1 MNHWALATFRDIY
14 CTHFDSVLVDIDFI
28 FIDHLAVKSKI
39 IQTYNELSI
48 MYFTQRP
55 QHVRGNVTKYCSCTI
70 NFLQHPFAAS

>member
-1 MNHWALATFRDIY
+1 MDFKYSNHEKL
-14 CTHFDSVLVDIDFI
+14 HLLVDIDFV
-28 FIDHLAVKSKI
+28 FIDHLTVKSKI

-70 NFLQHPFAAS
+70 NFLQHPFTTS